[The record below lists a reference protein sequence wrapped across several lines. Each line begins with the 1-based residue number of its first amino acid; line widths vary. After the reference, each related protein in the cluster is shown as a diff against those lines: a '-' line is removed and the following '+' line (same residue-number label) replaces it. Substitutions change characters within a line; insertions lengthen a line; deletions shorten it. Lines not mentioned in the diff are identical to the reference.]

1 MSMWFYFGVK
11 INYQILDLSF
21 PLPPSPSSFSLFPLP
36 SLSRPFPAP
45 RLSEFPL
52 VLFSE
57 FPPSWIV
64 SNTISTAS
72 AACRYFKGL
81 KFHSDFE
88 ILAEHSHPYMS
99 HHFKLTINLMTIFLF
114 LLGVQP
120 LSFRQ
125 AKYLVQRTYPSM
137 AWMMP
142 EFVYVPSWLVAAA
155 THKLWSRDWLTS
167 VTE

>member
-21 PLPPSPSSFSLFPLP
+21 PLPPSPSPFLLFPFP
-36 SLSRPFPAP
+36 TSLSQSPLP
-45 RLSEFPL
+45 RLSEFPP

-88 ILAEHSHPYMS
+88 ILAEHSHPYMN
-99 HHFKLTINLMTIFLF
+99 HHFKLTINLMTILLF